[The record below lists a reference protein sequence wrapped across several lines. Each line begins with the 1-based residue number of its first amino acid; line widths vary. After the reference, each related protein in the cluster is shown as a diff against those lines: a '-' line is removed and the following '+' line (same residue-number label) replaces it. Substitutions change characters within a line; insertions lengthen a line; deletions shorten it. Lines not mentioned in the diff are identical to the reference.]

1 MLSVRLFGPMQIRA
15 ADGRD
20 LTPSTQKARAIIA
33 MILVAD
39 GAVRSRNWLIDHL
52 WSTKP
57 RELALASL
65 RQSLKEIRKCLGPW
79 AAEVLKI
86 DNFVVAIDS
95 SKIIIEDSDRDIA
108 SHNDF
113 LEGIDI
119 GDPEFEDW
127 LTLERSRLGGF
138 AQAKPRHAEESR
150 EAPAQPAKFGLRI
163 DPPIVSGLDP
173 EEDELAANLLDEI
186 VVSLVEEGFHD
197 LHDRRKR
204 TAIPL
209 SSGGWRYP
217 LCLRCSV
224 SRIADRARIVLALVD
239 LAEEQTIWIR
249 RFDTHVFAIRSGREP
264 EIAAGLAQC
273 VDRIWQE
280 KEAAARRFR
289 FGEDGADVMR
299 AAIQDIFELSAT
311 DLARA
316 EHDLRRL
323 ITTRHGAL
331 ASAWLAFLLT
341 FRVGQRFVQHDGTL
355 HDQARELIARAM
367 EREPGNAVV
376 LALAGHVHSFLF
388 GNYVSAV
395 DLFERAVRI
404 NPNRALVWDLYS
416 VLHAYIGRPKEGLQC
431 ALFGRHLG
439 AHSIHRYYFDTSCL
453 ITASMLG
460 DHRRAIDY
468 GEAVLEERPAF
479 NSVLRFL
486 TASYAHSGD
495 VANADKARQL
505 LLGIEPSF
513 SIETLRE
520 ARYPGLDTTSGKYF
534 IQGLKKAGIRE
545 VAT

>member
-15 ADGRD
+15 SDGQD
-20 LTPSTQKARAIIA
+20 LTPSTQKARAILA

-39 GAVRSRNWLIDHL
+39 GVRSRNWLIDHL

-65 RQSLKEIRKCLGPW
+65 RQSLKEIRKCLGPL

-86 DNFVVAIDS
+86 DNFVVAIDC
-95 SKIIIEDSDRDIA
+95 SKVIIEDSDRDIA

-127 LTLERSRLGGF
+127 LTLERSRFGGF
-138 AQAKPRHAEESR
+138 AQPKPRHVEEPR
-150 EAPAQPAKFGLRI
+150 EAASSSKFGLRI

-186 VVSLVEEGFHD
+186 VVGLVEEGFHD
-197 LHDRRKR
+197 FHDRRKR

-209 SSGGWRYP
+209 ITGGWRYP
-217 LCLRCSV
+217 LCLRCSL
-224 SRIADRARIVLALVD
+224 SRVGDRARIVLALVD

-249 RFDTHVFAIRSGREP
+249 RFDAHVFAIRSGRES
-264 EIAAGLAQC
+264 EVAAGIAQC
-273 VDRIWQE
+273 IDKIWQE
-280 KEAAARRFR
+280 KEAAARRLR
-289 FGEDGADVMR
+289 LGEDGADVMR
-299 AAIQDIFELSAT
+299 AAIQDIFELSAS

-331 ASAWLAFLLT
+331 ASAWLAFLMT
-341 FRVGQRFVQHDGTL
+341 FRVGQRFVPHDGLL
-355 HDQARELIARAM
+355 HDQARELITRAM

-416 VLHAYIGRPKEGLQC
+416 VLHAYIGQPKEGLQC

-460 DHRRAIDY
+460 EHRLAIDY
-468 GEAVLEERPAF
+468 GEAVLEVRPAF

-495 VANADKARQL
+495 VGKTETARRHL
-505 LLGIEPSF
+505 LDIEPSF

-534 IQGLKKAGIRE
+534 IHGLKKAGIRE